1 MLYMPKLW
9 ERPKFKKKG
18 KEEEQGNKMKMK
30 EQFIAV
36 EKPGELDL
44 RKSKEDSFKKRW
56 CDTHVFGLYHQFL
69 AFSF

>member
-44 RKSKEDSFKKRW
+44 RKSKEDSFKKR
-56 CDTHVFGLYHQFL
+56 
-69 AFSF
+69 